1 MTGDFNGNISLRHRH
16 CDEGFFSRRSN
27 LTTIAI
33 SVRIKIASF
42 LAMTAFLL
50 ESVDGSLSKGLLKV
64 LKGVSKH
71 SSRSVQAEFN
81 VTNSIELQIRYS
93 LL

>member
-16 CDEGFFSRRSN
+16 CEERSN

-33 SVRIKIASF
+33 SLRLKIASF

-50 ESVDGSLSKGLLKV
+50 ESVDDSLSKGLLKV
-64 LKGVSKH
+64 LKGPSKH
-71 SSRSVQAEFN
+71 S
-81 VTNSIELQIRYS
+81 
-93 LL
+93 